1 MSSKPPGEM
10 EIGKL
15 ERMETTMPIQDT
27 CPGCGAQGTEIF
39 YELKGVPVHSVLLMP
54 DRQTALNY
62 PKGDIALA
70 FCRHCGFISNA
81 AFDPRVHEYSSRY
94 EETQGFSPTFN
105 AFARRQAQSLIDR
118 YDLHNKDIIEIGCGK
133 GEFLTLLCELGGN
146 RGIGFDPAYVN
157 ERDHSAV
164 KDRITFIQ
172 DFYSEK
178 YSDRKGDFV
187 CCKMTLEH
195 IRETADF
202 VSMVRRS
209 IGPRPETV
217 VFFQVP
223 DAVRILRE
231 NAFWDIYY
239 EHCSYF
245 SIGTFG
251 RLFRQCGFVVT
262 GLWKDYDDQ
271 YLMIEAR
278 PGDRHD
284 AVPFPEEE
292 GPKELSLDIA
302 YFSENCSRSIKA
314 WKQKLDGIRRKGQRI
329 VLWGGG
335 SKGVAFLTTLGVN
348 EGIEY
353 VVDINPFKH
362 GTYMAGTGQEIVAP
376 DFLRGYQPDVVIVMN
391 PVYREE
397 IRRSCADMGLEP
409 AILTV

>member
-1 MSSKPPGEM
+1 MSMK
-10 EIGKL
+10 
-15 ERMETTMPIQDT
+15 DT
-27 CPGCGAQGTEIF
+27 CPDCGAQGTEIF
-39 YELKGVPVHSVLLMP
+39 YELKEVPVHSVLLMP
-54 DRQTALNY
+54 DRQTALSY

-70 FCRHCGFISNA
+70 FCRHCGSISNA
-81 AFDPRVHEYSSRY
+81 AFDPMVHEYSSRY

-105 AFARRQAQSLIDR
+105 AFARRQALSLIER
-118 YDLHNKDIIEIGCGK
+118 YDLHGKDIIEIGCGK
-133 GEFLTLLCELGGN
+133 GEFLTLLCELGDN

-164 KDRITFIQ
+164 RDRITFIQ

-178 YSDRKGDFV
+178 YADCRGDFV

-195 IRETADF
+195 IQNTAAF
-202 VSMVRRS
+202 VEMVRRS
-209 IGPRPETV
+209 MGPRPETV

-245 SIGTFG
+245 SIGTLG
-251 RLFRQCGFVVT
+251 RLFRRCGFVVT
-262 GLWKDYDDQ
+262 GLWKDYEDQ

-278 PGDRHD
+278 PGAEPD
-284 AVPFPEEE
+284 AASFPVEESLE
-292 GPKELSLDIA
+292 DLSLDIA
-302 YFSENCSRSIKA
+302 RFSENCGRTIRA
-314 WKQKLDGIRRKGQRI
+314 WKQKLESIRRSGHRA

-335 SKGVAFLTTLGVN
+335 SKGVAFLTTLGVD
-348 EGIEY
+348 EEIGY

-362 GTYMAGTGQEIVAP
+362 GTYMAGTGHEIVSP
-376 DFLRGYQPDVVIVMN
+376 DFLRTYRPDVVIVMN

-397 IRRSCADMGLEP
+397 IRQSCAGMELNP
-409 AILTV
+409 VVLSV